1 MRRRHVILGLVVLG
15 FAVMAAVLHGRWQ
28 LADRPPQRYA
38 ECESNVAGADC
49 ARASEVFED
58 CRKGRVDQ
66 IGRFNCGRV
75 IDLHSACGRRKGA
88 SDDLTCRL
96 VAHDYLRC
104 AVSGHGASACF
115 AIEQAF
121 LGCLD
126 D

>member
-58 CRKGRVDQ
+58 CPTTAVRMCPRARRIVM
-66 IGRFNCGRV
+66 
-75 IDLHSACGRRKGA
+75 SAWTVCTPA
-88 SDDLTCRL
+88 T
-96 VAHDYLRC
+96 
-104 AVSGHGASACF
+104 
-115 AIEQAF
+115 
-121 LGCLD
+121 
-126 D
+126 